1 MLCARTHRRVRA
13 NRRILTIGPV
23 KTTIAVI
30 SLQLAYKRAAV
41 EARGA
46 NTDLATDRERSHN
59 DLALVVSG
67 ISLAK
72 NITNRAALTGLF
84 SALIVGFIGSL
95 AVRPPGTN
103 STSVVTQANS
113 DQTTRIHWR
122 VPVAFQT
129 TMPVLGDNPI
139 YVMDMIRRASHG
151 AIQLDLYE
159 PGEIVPSFSITDAV
173 RDRKIEAGYTWLG
186 YDQGK
191 IPASP
196 LIGAVPF
203 GMEPWEYSAWWYE
216 SGGRQLTEALYGK
229 HNIHPI
235 LCGMTGPET
244 AGWFR
249 EPINSLDDIAGLK
262 IRFAGL
268 GGKVMERLGASVTM
282 LPGGEIFQALEK
294 GAIDA
299 TEFALPI
306 VDQSL
311 GFNRV
316 AKFNY
321 YPGWHQ
327 PFTASHLTVN
337 IDVWNALDEGD
348 QALLELGCT
357 AGVIRNLSNS
367 EAKQGAVI
375 AAFPDIG
382 VSARTLPEPILRQLQ
397 EVTESVLAEEAA
409 NDADFAEI
417 LASQRAFRDTYA
429 HWKARAY
436 LPRDF

>member
-1 MLCARTHRRVRA
+1 MA
-13 NRRILTIGPV
+13 
-23 KTTIAVI
+23 KQI
-30 SLQLAYKRAAV
+30 S
-41 EARGA
+41 
-46 NTDLATDRERSHN
+46 
-59 DLALVVSG
+59 
-67 ISLAK
+67 
-72 NITNRAALTGLF
+72 NRAALIAATT
-84 SALIVGFIGSL
+84 ALVVGFIGSL
-95 AVRPPGTN
+95 ALRPPGQGAAAV
-103 STSVVTQANS
+103 SRVEAGEQAA
-113 DQTTRIHWR
+113 RIHWR

-139 YVMDMIRRASHG
+139 YVSNMVRSASNGEIR
-151 AIQLDLYE
+151 LELFE
-159 PGEIVPSFSITDAV
+159 PNEIVPPFSITDAV

-203 GMEPWEYSAWWYE
+203 GMEPWEYSAWWFE
-216 SGGRQLTEALYGK
+216 SGGRELTEGLYAK

-235 LCGMTGPET
+235 YCGMTGPET

-249 EPINSLDDIAGLK
+249 SPIDSLDDVAGLK

-268 GGKVMERLGASVTM
+268 GGKVIERLGASVTM

-306 VDQSL
+306 VDQDL
-311 GFNRV
+311 GFNRI
-316 AKFNY
+316 AKYNY

-327 PFTASHLTVN
+327 PFTASHFTVN
-337 IDVWNALDEGD
+337 IDAWNDLSQSD
-348 QALLELGCT
+348 QHMLEMACT

-375 AAFPDIG
+375 AGFPSIG
-382 VSARTLPEPILRQLQ
+382 VSARTLPEPILRQL
-397 EVTESVLAEEAA
+397 ETVSEAVLEEEAA
-409 NDADFAEI
+409 KDADFAEI